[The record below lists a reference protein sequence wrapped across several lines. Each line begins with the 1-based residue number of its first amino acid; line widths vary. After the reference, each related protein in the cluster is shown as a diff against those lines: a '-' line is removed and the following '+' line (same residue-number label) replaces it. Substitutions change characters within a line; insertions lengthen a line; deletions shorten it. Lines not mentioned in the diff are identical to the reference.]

1 MVGTTSYDR
10 TDTPVWGLVARAA
23 LYGSGYAVV
32 VLLGATLLLQGYF
45 ADRILPGVTV
55 AGQDIGSLTRAQATV
70 KLRRVTSDYRLDFFI
85 DSVPRNV
92 RPGDIGV
99 RYDIRETVDR
109 AYKSRRSV
117 LVPARTEQMGLVDAV
132 DTAAL
137 TTYVRGVAA
146 AVGSEPKDAS
156 VSVVN
161 ARVEVEPDQNGF
173 SIDPEMLARSLRAQ
187 AGTVASS
194 PLQFRA
200 RSVAARLKADSASAA
215 VTQAERFMATP
226 LALTYNGATYAPTPR
241 DIGSWISFDKTAG
254 DVAGLNASIDRSKL
268 RGWVTAL
275 GRRVNVAAL
284 DKRLRVEN
292 GVTKIEREGVDGMAI
307 DEEPAAAAMAVA
319 LTAGQPAV
327 VFVTSHPVPFKTV
340 STSFVTLD
348 YGRYIEI
355 NIAKQHLWVWQDHE
369 VIYDTPIT
377 TGATGAGFPTIT
389 GLFSVYY
396 KTTNTHLR
404 GYAYGPR
411 YNYDVQVDYWMP
423 FSGGYGMHDASWRNG
438 RFGGSDYYYGG
449 SHGCVNLPDA
459 AAAFIYHWANI
470 GTPVWVHAS

>member
-10 TDTPVWGLVARAA
+10 SRSLSWGSLARAG
-23 LYGSGYAVV
+23 LFTCGYAVV
-32 VLLGATLLLQGYF
+32 VLLGSTLLLQSYF

-55 AGQDIGSLTRAQATV
+55 AGQDIGSLTRLQATS
-70 KLRRVTSDYRLDFFI
+70 KLRRVTSDYRLNYSI
-85 DSVPRNV
+85 DSAPRNV
-92 RPGDIGV
+92 RPADIGV
-99 RYDIRETVDR
+99 RYDIRGTVDR
-109 AYKSRRSV
+109 AYGSRRSV
-117 LVPARTEQMGLVDAV
+117 LVPPRSERVELGSQI
-132 DTAAL
+132 DTVAL
-137 TTYVRGVAA
+137 TAYVQGVARA
-146 AVGSEPKDAS
+146 IGSEPKDAS

-161 ARVEVEPDQNGF
+161 ARVEVKPDQNGF
-173 SIDPEMLARSLRAQ
+173 SIDPVMLARSLRAQ
-187 AGTVASS
+187 AGTVATSS
-194 PLQFRA
+194 LQFQA
-200 RSVAARLKADSASAA
+200 KSVSARLKADASGAA
-215 VTQAERFMATP
+215 VTQAERFMAIP
-226 LALTYNGATYAPTPR
+226 LALTYNGVTYTPAPR
-241 DIGSWISFDKTAG
+241 EIGSWITFDKTSGEQPGFQARI
-254 DVAGLNASIDRSKL
+254 DQSRLRTWVAS
-268 RGWVTAL
+268 L
-275 GRRVNVAAL
+275 GRKVNVAPL
-284 DKRLRVEN
+284 DKRLRIEN
-292 GVTKIEREGVDGMAI
+292 GVTKIEREGTDGTAI
-307 DEEPAAAAMAVA
+307 DEEPAVAALASGLSDGLPV
-319 LTAGQPAV
+319 TAA
-327 VFVTSHPVPFKTV
+327 VTSHVVTFKTV
-340 STSFVTLD
+340 STSFVTLE

-396 KTTNTHLR
+396 KTTDTHLR

-459 AAAFIYHWANI
+459 AAAFIYNWVSI